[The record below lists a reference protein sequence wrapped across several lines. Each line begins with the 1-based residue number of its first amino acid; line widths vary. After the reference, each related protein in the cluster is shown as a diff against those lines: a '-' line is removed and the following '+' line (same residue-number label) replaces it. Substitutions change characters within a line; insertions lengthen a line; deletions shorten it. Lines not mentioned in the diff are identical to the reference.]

1 MEVYLNSIDGISDAM
16 TSLYISKRSITREK
30 QNALIELCDSYL
42 DRHGKPYNNI
52 SPEIYEAFNKEL
64 DKVCKYGKSHTTL
77 LRFID
82 LSFMVY
88 GMHRGGQDDWDAHTQ
103 RYNNRIVRSST
114 RLASYEDHEMS
125 DYYKGKILTTDQVLE
140 FMKQP
145 MPDVVEIFGNTYVKG
160 VNGYIKEGYQ
170 HDNDVKRG
178 LYMLSIPSNFIFR
191 VNLCEWAHV
200 YKERNINGSAN
211 PEVKQLT
218 EMIADTLEKTIPQ
231 FNRELFDSIK
241 N

>member
-1 MEVYLNSIDGISDAM
+1 MEVFLNSIDGISDAM

-30 QNALIELCDSYL
+30 QESIIKLCDINL
-42 DRHGKPYNNI
+42 DRHGKPYADCDKETYAI
-52 SPEIYEAFNKEL
+52 FNKEL
-64 DKVCKYGKSHTTL
+64 DKVCKYGKQHTTL

-88 GMHRGGQDDWDAHTQ
+88 GLHRAGQDDWDAHSQ

-114 RLASYEDHEMS
+114 RLASYSDGEMS
-125 DYYKGKILTTDQVLE
+125 DYYKGKILTTNQVLDMIGHE
-140 FMKQP
+140 LP
-145 MPDVVEIFGNTYVKG
+145 TEVVVDGKTYVKG
-160 VNGYIKEGYQ
+160 VNGYIDSEYKD
-170 HDNDVKRG
+170 DNDVKRG

-218 EMIADTLEKTIPQ
+218 EMIADELEKTIPQ
-231 FNRELFDSIK
+231 FNRTLFNEIK